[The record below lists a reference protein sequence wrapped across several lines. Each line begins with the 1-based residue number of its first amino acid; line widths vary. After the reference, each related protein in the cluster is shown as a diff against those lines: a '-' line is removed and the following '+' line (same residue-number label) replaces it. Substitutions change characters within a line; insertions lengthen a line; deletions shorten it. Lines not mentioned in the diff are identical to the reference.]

1 MPSELYW
8 DPFDPALRENPYPIW
23 RRLRDEAPLYRNE
36 RHDFWVLSRFADVEA
51 AHRDHHTYSSA
62 FGTTLEIMTPE
73 PMNGGMI
80 ISNDPPRHTV
90 LRSLV
95 SRAFTTRR
103 VAGLEGFIR
112 AFCAERLDEQR
123 DAEVF
128 DYVQDFG
135 ALLPPAVISHLL
147 GIPEGDREE
156 LRHTVDGIFHIE
168 PDVGMVNET
177 SIGSSIAVRTYLA
190 GQLEERRVQPRDD
203 MLTAL
208 VQAEIEE
215 GGSPRRLT
223 PEEAIDFGMILFVAG
238 TETVARLIGWA
249 GSVLDEH
256 PEQRTELAVDP
267 SLIANAVEELLRYE
281 APSPVNARRTT
292 QDVTLHGTSMPA
304 GAKVV
309 LLAGSAVR
317 DERQYPDPDRF
328 DIHRRIDLHLTF
340 GYGIHFCL
348 GAALA
353 RMEGRIALEETLR
366 RFPSW
371 TVDRSR
377 TVPLYTST
385 VRGYQN
391 LPIIPETVR
400 HG

>member
-1 MPSELYW
+1 VAEADEALYW
-8 DPFDPALRENPYPIW
+8 DPYDPALRVDPYPVW

-36 RHDFWVLSRFADVEA
+36 QLDFWVLSRFVDVEA
-51 AHRDHHTYSSA
+51 AHRDHQTYSSA
-62 FGTTLEIMTPE
+62 YGTTLEIMTPE

-80 ISNDPPRHTV
+80 ISNDPPRHTL

-103 VAGLEGFIR
+103 VAALEGFIR
-112 AFCAERLDEQR
+112 AFCVERLDEQL
-123 DAEVF
+123 DVASF

-147 GIPEGDREE
+147 GIPDGDREH

-168 PDVGMVNET
+168 PGVGMINET
-177 SIGSSIAVRTYLA
+177 SISSGRAVRSYLA
-190 GQLEERRVQPRDD
+190 EQLADRRAHPRED

-208 VQAEIEE
+208 AEAEIDAPD
-215 GGSPRRLT
+215 GARQLT
-223 PEEAIDFGMILFVAG
+223 TDEAVDFGMILFVAG

-256 PEQRTELAVDP
+256 PDQRAELAADH
-267 SLIANAVEELLRYE
+267 SLIPNSIEELLRYE
-281 APSPVNARRTT
+281 PPSPVNTRRTT
-292 QDVTLHGTSMPA
+292 RDVTLHGETMPA
-304 GAKVV
+304 GSNVV
-309 LLAGSAVR
+309 LLGGSAVR
-317 DERQYPDPDRF
+317 DERQYPEPDRF
-328 DIHRRIDLHLTF
+328 DIHRKVDLHLAF

-353 RMEGRIALEETLR
+353 RMEGRIAVEETLR
-366 RFPSW
+366 RFPAWSI
-371 TVDRSR
+371 DRQR
-377 TVPLYTST
+377 AVPLYTST

-391 LPIIPETVR
+391 LPMIPEVA
-400 HG
+400 